1 MDENKKKKK
10 KINRMNADEVRQTL
24 SRLKD
29 QTQSHYYLQVAK
41 RAKSLGVFVG

>member
-1 MDENKKKKK
+1 MDQEKSK

-41 RAKSLGVFVG
+41 RAKQLGVFVEC